1 MAQQIQ
7 KEALMEKLEEDW
19 NGLQLF
25 FFFSLT
31 IFQSSLLLFEKI
43 DMMLWRHTLFDT
55 KDVILSF
62 TGNLSSFITN
72 KDA

>member
-31 IFQSSLLLFEKI
+31 VFQSSLLLFEKI

-62 TGNLSSFITN
+62 TGNLSSFIAN
-72 KDA
+72 KDS